1 MARKKYFEIGEGEKG
16 EEQIRELAEL
26 SDLVE
31 ETGRYVGGEMSTERP
46 FYSWEVNDGM
56 SWAGLIEPGGFILIS
71 GKEKSK
77 KSTFAGMFAS
87 AFLCQNYINRNHE
100 DTRIA
105 SFREFQKI
113 RCNIRWDAP
122 FLYFDTEQPKNDFIR
137 SQNAIMMN
145 AGHYNGLP
153 LNHKGKPEIN
163 YYAYRL
169 IMIPDPV
176 KKVQFIFRKIVE
188 IGEAFG
194 FIGGVVLDVVTDFV
208 ENQLDDQ
215 QAKDFYNELFYLRE
229 KYGFDILG
237 VIHQNRANNNT
248 NGSIGVVSNKRCNYL
263 IQLQKHEIAPGQDYE
278 DGPTTAITELKR
290 TEEYFKKVMFDF
302 KPNEHGIMLPTFID
316 EVPGANPY
324 GMYKSSQ
331 FPVSPGP
338 YKY

>member
-1 MARKKYFEIGEGEKG
+1 MAKRKYFEIAEGEKG
-16 EEQIRELAEL
+16 DEEIRELNNL
-26 SDLVE
+26 SDLLE
-31 ETGRYVGGEMSTERP
+31 DTGRYISGEISNERK
-46 FYSWEVNDGM
+46 FYSWEINDGL

-122 FLYFDTEQPKNDFIR
+122 FLYFDTEQGKNDFTR

-145 AGHYNGLP
+145 AGYYNGLP
-153 LNHKGKPEIN
+153 LDKKGNPTIN

-169 IMIPDPV
+169 ILIPDPV
-176 KKVQFIFRKIVE
+176 KKVQFIFKKIIE
-188 IGEAFG
+188 LGEKFG
-194 FIGGVVLDVVTDFV
+194 FIGCVALDVITDFV

-215 QAKDFYNELFYLRE
+215 QAKEFYNELFYLRE
-229 KYGFDILG
+229 KYLFDIIG
-237 VIHQNRANNNT
+237 VIHQNRANNQT

-278 DGPTTAITELKR
+278 DGPTTAITEFKR

-302 KPNEHGIMLPTFID
+302 VPNEHGIMLPSFVEETQ
-316 EVPGANPY
+316 GLNAY
-324 GMYKSSQ
+324 GVVSGMSNQ
-331 FPVSPGP
+331 FPTK